1 MRSIVF
7 RAVIGTLGLL
17 GLLGSTSL
25 PVVAAP
31 VNSPDYAAIDSYVS
45 NSLAGTP
52 GFALSIV
59 HGDQVTHVK
68 GFGIANSAGVPMTA
82 DTPLVI
88 GSQAKSFTA
97 LAIMQMSE
105 SGALSL
111 DSPVQDYLPWFRVAQ
126 NDFSQQITIRQLLNQ
141 TSGLPPSAP
150 FDTAVTTVES
160 RVRDLASV
168 NLTAPPGQLWQYSN
182 SNYDVLGQ
190 VVATVSGQTYGDYMR
205 DHVFRPLAMTHTF
218 ASEAEAQA
226 NGLGEGHQWWF
237 GLPVSSDTYRQDY
250 VPAGFLVSSAN
261 DMSHFLIAQ
270 LNGGTYNGQSVVSA
284 QGVAAMHAGVVK
296 VGTGGSY
303 GMGWLADTLNR
314 TPVVSHDGDSLNMH
328 TDMILVPTHGWG
340 VEIIANSDSLPILLG
355 ASVGTTVKGV
365 ISMLMGWSVP
375 PTPAPIAIYTVFD
388 LLVLALIAF
397 QLWSLIRALQ
407 QQPNVKPGSSL
418 LLRRIALPM
427 GWRLVAAALP
437 LGLLLILGSSLGAPI
452 SVIATTDI
460 GLSGIAIAALL
471 LVNGAVRAVVAG
483 TAMRSRTQVV
493 TGPELGGQ

>member
-1 MRSIVF
+1 
-7 RAVIGTLGLL
+7 
-17 GLLGSTSL
+17 
-25 PVVAAP
+25 
-31 VNSPDYAAIDSYVS
+31 
-45 NSLAGTP
+45 
-52 GFALSIV
+52 
-59 HGDQVTHVK
+59 
-68 GFGIANSAGVPMTA
+68 
-82 DTPLVI
+82 
-88 GSQAKSFTA
+88 
-97 LAIMQMSE
+97 
-105 SGALSL
+105 
-111 DSPVQDYLPWFRVAQ
+111 
-126 NDFSQQITIRQLLNQ
+126 
-141 TSGLPPSAP
+141 
-150 FDTAVTTVES
+150 VES

-168 NLTAPPGQLWQYSN
+168 HLTAPPGHLWQYSN

-205 DHVFRPLAMTHTF
+205 DHVFQPLAMTHTF

-270 LNGGTYNGQSVVSA
+270 LNVGTYNGQSVVSA
-284 QGVAAMHAGVVK
+284 QGVAAMHEGVVK

-407 QQPNVKPGSSL
+407 QQPNVKPGWRL

-471 LVNGAVRAVVAG
+471 LVNGAVRAVLAG

-493 TGPELGGQ
+493 TGPELRGQ